1 MSGLVFYNLGKRCYS
16 PSDQKR
22 GRLSL
27 VSKGEEENEIGHFYI
42 KLIILVHRHYKKD
55 SPTAHL
61 R

>member
-27 VSKGEEENEIGHFYI
+27 VSKGEEEKRDRTF
-42 KLIILVHRHYKKD
+42 LYKAYNTGTSTLQKG
-55 SPTAHL
+55 
-61 R
+61 